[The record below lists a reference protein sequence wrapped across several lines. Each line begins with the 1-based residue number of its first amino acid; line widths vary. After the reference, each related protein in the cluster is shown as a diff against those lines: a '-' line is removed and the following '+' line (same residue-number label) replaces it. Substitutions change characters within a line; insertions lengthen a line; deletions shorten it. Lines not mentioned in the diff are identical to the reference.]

1 MKGEK
6 IEKILVRDK
15 WLEFNTS
22 NKSDLEDYNLV
33 F

>member
-1 MKGEK
+1 MKG
-6 IEKILVRDK
+6 EKILVRDK

-22 NKSDLEDYNLV
+22 NKSDLEGYNLV